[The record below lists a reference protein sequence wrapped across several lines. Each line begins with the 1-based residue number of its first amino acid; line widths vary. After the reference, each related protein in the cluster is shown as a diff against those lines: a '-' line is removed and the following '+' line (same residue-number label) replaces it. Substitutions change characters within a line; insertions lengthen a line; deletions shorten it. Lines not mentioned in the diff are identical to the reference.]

1 MAAENGHLDCLKY
14 AHEHGCPWNENTCMW
29 AARNGHLDC
38 LKYAHVNGCS
48 WNIIVLKSKY
58 DCILTYAVEYNC
70 PLLFQDYVK
79 TKTIQQ
85 TKLLAQEIIA
95 AALHPNRILQWM
107 DDDE

>member
-1 MAAENGHLDCLKY
+1 MPLGRRYMLL
-14 AHEHGCPWNENTCMW
+14 G

-38 LKYAHVNGCS
+38 LQYAQLNGCP
-48 WNIIVLKSKY
+48 WNIIVLQSNHS
-58 DCILTYAVEYNC
+58 CIQRYAVEYNC
-70 PLLFQDYVK
+70 PLSYQDYVK

-95 AALHPNRILQWM
+95 TALHPNRILQWM

>member
-1 MAAENGHLDCLKY
+1 MFTTHLCPWDERSCNWAAQNGKLDCLQY
-14 AHEHGCPWNENTCMW
+14 AHINGCPWNITVLQC
-29 AARNGHLDC
+29 
-38 LKYAHVNGCS
+38 
-48 WNIIVLKSKY
+48 NIE
-58 DCILTYAVEYNC
+58 CIQTYAVEYNC
-70 PLLFQDYVK
+70 PLSFQDYVK